1 MFTGIIAAVGHIH
14 RITPLAVEAPYAG
27 VRLSIHAPTLGL
39 EDVQIGDSIA
49 INGACMTVVAKTTEH
64 FEVDVSH
71 ESLSKTVGLS
81 THGPV
86 NLEKALR
93 LQDRIGGHLTTGHID
108 SIGTVVKLEPL
119 GESWQL
125 VVQISKSLARYC
137 AVKGSITING
147 VSLTVNT
154 VSDHAQGC
162 DIRINLIPHTWQFTT
177 MNLLKI
183 GSRVNVEIDLIAR
196 YMQRMLSTA
205 QGYSQ
210 SL

>member
-1 MFTGIIAAVGHIH
+1 MILITRPIKQAIATQQELEFRGYNSVVY
-14 RITPLAVEAPYAG
+14 PL
-27 VRLSIHAPTLGL
+27 L
-39 EDVQIGDSIA
+39 EIYP
-49 INGACMTVVAKTTEH
+49 EH

-81 THGPV
+81 TPGPV

-108 SIGTVVKLEPL
+108 DIGTVVKLEPV

-196 YMQRMLSTA
+196 YLQRMLSVP
-205 QGYSQ
+205 
-210 SL
+210 LN